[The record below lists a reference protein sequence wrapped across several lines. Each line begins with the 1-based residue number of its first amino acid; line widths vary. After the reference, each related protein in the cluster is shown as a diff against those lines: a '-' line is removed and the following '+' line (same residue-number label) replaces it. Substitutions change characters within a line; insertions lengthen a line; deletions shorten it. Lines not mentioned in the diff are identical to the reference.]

1 MNRMLV
7 LLRKD
12 LKEIL
17 KSKVTYTYLIIPVFL
32 SWPSVESAKSV
43 VDTLVRNGASQ
54 AEMLASAQAVT
65 NVVFYTI
72 PLIIVMLVCSV
83 LSSYAVIMDKNKRSI
98 ESLLATP
105 LSLRQVWI
113 AKDLA
118 VTIPGSI
125 IGVVMSILVLAVINA
140 IAYGPAMGVIVLPS
154 ALSMVTGIILVPLL
168 TFFVVG
174 IVTCLQ
180 LILTNPRFASFIFS
194 VLFLVA
200 FFPTVVTQ
208 FGLKLDYSL
217 IYLIVILVFLAINYF
232 LSRLLTKERIVLSS
246 KA

>member
-180 LILTNPRFASFIFS
+180 LILANPRFASFIFS
-194 VLFLVA
+194 VLFLLA

-217 IYLIVILVFLAINYF
+217 IYLIVILIFLAINYF
-232 LSRLLTKERIVLSS
+232 MSRLLTKERIVLSS

>member
-32 SWPSVESAKSV
+32 SFPSVESAKSV
-43 VDTLVRNGASQ
+43 IDAMVAQGASQ
-54 AEMLASAQAVT
+54 AEMLASAQAIT
-65 NVVFYTI
+65 NVVFYTV
-72 PLIIVMLVCSV
+72 PLIIIMLVCSV
-83 LSSYAVIMDKNKRSI
+83 LASYAVILDKSKRSI
-98 ESLLATP
+98 ESLMATP

-125 IGVVMSILVLAVINA
+125 IGVVMSILVIIVINA
-140 IAYGPAMGVIVLPS
+140 VAYIPAMGVIVVPDI
-154 ALSMVTGIILVPLL
+154 LSLITGIILVPLL

-180 LILTNPRFASFIFS
+180 LILSNPRLASFIFS
-194 VLFLVA
+194 ILFLVA
-200 FFPTVVTQ
+200 FLPTVFTQ
-208 FGLKLDYSL
+208 YGLQLNYTV
-217 IYLIVILVFLAINYF
+217 IYLIVILVFLCVNYF
-232 LSRLLTKERIVLSS
+232 LSRFLTKERIVLSS
-246 KA
+246 KG

>member
-17 KSKVTYTYLIIPVFL
+17 KSKVTYTYLIIPLFL
-32 SWPSVESAKSV
+32 SYPSIESARSV
-43 VDTLVRNGASQ
+43 VQTMIDQGATH
-54 AEMLASAQAVT
+54 AEILASAQAVS
-65 NVVFYTI
+65 NVVFYTV
-72 PLIIVMLVCSV
+72 PLIIIMLVCSV
-83 LSSYAVIMDKNKRSI
+83 LASYAVILDKSKRSI

-105 LSLRQVWI
+105 LSMRQVWI

-125 IGVVMSILVLAVINA
+125 IGVVMSILVIAVINA
-140 IAYGPAMGVIVLPS
+140 VAYMPALGVIVLPDI
-154 ALSMVTGIILVPLL
+154 LSLVTGIILVPLL

-180 LILTNPRFASFIFS
+180 LILSNPRLASFIFS
-194 VLFLVA
+194 ILFLVA
-200 FFPTVVTQ
+200 FLPTVFTQ
-208 FGLKLDYSL
+208 YGLQLNYTV
-217 IYLIVILVFLAINYF
+217 IYLIVILVFLGINYF
-232 LSRLLTKERIVLSS
+232 MSRFLTKERIVLSS